1 MHRARGRVC
10 NRGEGYCIQRNFP
23 KMNYTMAWIGCQAT
37 PIPLSLFR
45 VNAFSNARIATVF
58 VCITTALSRLVS
70 RPLEY
75 RGICKFW
82 VELGQ
87 LTRAR
92 SNQRFWGR
100 RERGKNGL
108 AVFFFLHR
116 YVLFIFFLRRTRP
129 EARHL
134 EFTTCRLHIIHGD
147 IMRSRNL
154 SGIQNSRGPF
164 FVFSFLFFFATIYS
178 FNVTRDGER

>member
-1 MHRARGRVC
+1 MHTEKLPQNELHHGVDRLPGNA
-10 NRGEGYCIQRNFP
+10 NSS
-23 KMNYTMAWIGCQAT
+23 
-37 PIPLSLFR
+37 LSLFR

-92 SNQRFWGR
+92 SNQRFRGG

-108 AVFFFLHR
+108 AVFFFTSIR
-116 YVLFIFFLRRTRP
+116 FIY
-129 EARHL
+129 
-134 EFTTCRLHIIHGD
+134 
-147 IMRSRNL
+147 
-154 SGIQNSRGPF
+154 
-164 FVFSFLFFFATIYS
+164 FFFTSNPARSATPGIYHLS
-178 FNVTRDGER
+178 FAYHPR

>member
-1 MHRARGRVC
+1 MAGVHRARGRVC

-45 VNAFSNARIATVF
+45 VNAFSNARIVF

-82 VELGQ
+82 VELDQ

-92 SNQRFWGR
+92 SNQRFWG
-100 RERGKNGL
+100 EGKGEKMDWL
-108 AVFFFLHR
+108 FFFLHR
-116 YVLFIFFLRRTRP
+116 YVLFIFFFTSNP
-129 EARHL
+129 ARSATPGIYHL
-134 EFTTCRLHIIHGD
+134 
-147 IMRSRNL
+147 
-154 SGIQNSRGPF
+154 
-164 FVFSFLFFFATIYS
+164 SFAYHP
-178 FNVTRDGER
+178 R

>member
-1 MHRARGRVC
+1 MHTEKLPQNELHHGVDRLPGNA
-10 NRGEGYCIQRNFP
+10 NSS
-23 KMNYTMAWIGCQAT
+23 
-37 PIPLSLFR
+37 LSLFR

-92 SNQRFWGR
+92 SNQRFW
-100 RERGKNGL
+100 REGKG
-108 AVFFFLHR
+108 
-116 YVLFIFFLRRTRP
+116 
-129 EARHL
+129 EKM
-134 EFTTCRLHIIHGD
+134 D
-147 IMRSRNL
+147 W
-154 SGIQNSRGPF
+154 
-164 FVFSFLFFFATIYS
+164 LFFFFYIDTFYLFFFFTSNPARSATPGIYHLS
-178 FNVTRDGER
+178 FAYHPR

>member
-92 SNQRFWGR
+92 SNQRFRGG

-108 AVFFFLHR
+108 AVFFFYIDTFYLFFFF
-116 YVLFIFFLRRTRP
+116 YVEPGQKRDTWNLPLVVCISSTVTLCDR
-129 EARHL
+129 EIYL
-134 EFTTCRLHIIHGD
+134 GYKIHGGLF
-147 IMRSRNL
+147 L
-154 SGIQNSRGPF
+154 SSLF
-164 FVFSFLFFFATIYS
+164 FFLFFFCNDLQ
-178 FNVTRDGER
+178 F

>member
-92 SNQRFWGR
+92 SNQRFWRG

-116 YVLFIFFLRRTRP
+116 YVLFIFFFLRRTRP

-164 FVFSFLFFFATIYS
+164 FVFSFLFSFFFLQRFT
-178 FNVTRDGER
+178 VLT

>member
-45 VNAFSNARIATVF
+45 VNAFSNARIVF
-58 VCITTALSRLVS
+58 VCITTALSRLIS

-92 SNQRFWGR
+92 SNQRFWG
-100 RERGKNGL
+100 EGKGEKMDWL
-108 AVFFFLHR
+108 FFFFTSIR
-116 YVLFIFFLRRTRP
+116 FIYFFFFLRRTRP

-134 EFTTCRLHIIHGD
+134 EFTTCRLHTIHGD

-164 FVFSFLFFFATIYS
+164 FVFSFLFSFF
-178 FNVTRDGER
+178 FCNDLQF

>member
-1 MHRARGRVC
+1 MDRLPGNA
-10 NRGEGYCIQRNFP
+10 NSS
-23 KMNYTMAWIGCQAT
+23 
-37 PIPLSLFR
+37 LSLFR

-92 SNQRFWGR
+92 SNQRFWG
-100 RERGKNGL
+100 GKGKGKKWIGC
-108 AVFFFLHR
+108 FFFLHR
-116 YVLFIFFLRRTRP
+116 YVLFIFFFTSNP
-129 EARHL
+129 ARSAIPGIYHL
-134 EFTTCRLHIIHGD
+134 SFAYHPRWHYAIAKFIWDTKFTGA
-147 IMRSRNL
+147 
-154 SGIQNSRGPF
+154 F
-164 FVFSFLFFFATIYS
+164 FCLLFSFFFFFFATIYS